1 MEQKIGTLGGGEHM
15 KKYKCPCCGYFTFE
29 SKPDG
34 NYDICH
40 VCFWEDDPMAYD
52 DPYEECCC
60 NQVSLN
66 QAKHNYAE
74 FGACHKDMIS
84 HVRKPNADELTG
96 IE

>member
-1 MEQKIGTLGGGEHM
+1 M

-34 NYDICH
+34 NYDICP

-52 DPYEECCC
+52 DPYEECSC
-60 NQVSLN
+60 NKVSLN
-66 QAKHNYAE
+66 QAKHNYVE

-84 HVRKPNADELTG
+84 YVRKPNADELTG
-96 IE
+96 NK